1 MATYTVAVEW
11 TTSVDAANQRE
22 ALKVA
27 EARLGREGIDTELLS
42 IVAIAP
48 DD

>member
-1 MATYTVAVEW
+1 MATYTVGVEW
-11 TTSVDAANQRE
+11 TTEVDAATQIE

-27 EARLGREGIDTELLS
+27 EARLEREGIDTELLS
-42 IVAIAP
+42 IEEIAP